1 MALPQGEQGAIAGFH
16 FSTAGTD
23 APFDAWRSFLAI
35 LFESAPSKASSSSNF
50 QADLMVHHFGSFL
63 LCRTVTGGGR
73 YRRTETTQIR
83 DDIDHIV
90 ISSCVRGVIAL
101 AEPVSRR
108 LRPGDVAVLDLSAPG
123 AFATTAAE
131 GIHLIV
137 PRTLLPASLAPV
149 YPTACRILAR
159 DTAMAIFIRG
169 ILDALVSAVSRLTSA
184 EAIALGGSVPDLL
197 ASCLGPAAPSS
208 GTKGDLGRRLRRHIE
223 DNLHRS
229 DLTLSHLTRDLGV
242 SRSQLYRQ
250 FGARGGVEAYIRR
263 RRLRRCL
270 LILCDP
276 RHADRRI
283 GDIAYEMGF
292 ADEAHFSRLFRGLF
306 GLSPR
311 SARNAARGDSSDLSS
326 LLWPAGGGGSFGN
339 WLASLAAG

>member
-1 MALPQGEQGAIAGFH
+1 MALPQGELGAIASFH
-16 FSTAGTD
+16 FATAGID
-23 APFDAWRSFLAI
+23 APFDAWRSLLSI
-35 LFESAPSKASSSSNF
+35 IFESAPSKASSPSNF
-50 QADLMVHHFGSFL
+50 HADLMVHHFGSFL
-63 LCRTVTGGGR
+63 LCRTVTGSGR

-101 AEPVSRR
+101 ADPASRR
-108 LRPGDVAVLDLSAPG
+108 LRQGDVAIFDLSAPA
-123 AFATTAAE
+123 AFAMTAAE
-131 GIHLIV
+131 GIHLIL

-169 ILDALVSAVSRLTSA
+169 ILDALMSAVSRLTSA
-184 EAIALGGSVPDLL
+184 EAIALGGSVPNLL
-197 ASCLGPAAPSS
+197 ASCLGPAAPSAE
-208 GTKGDLGRRLRRHIE
+208 TKGDLGRRLRRHIE
-223 DNLHRS
+223 DNLHHS
-229 DLTLSHLTRDLGV
+229 DLTLSRLTRDLGV

-250 FGARGGVEAYIRR
+250 FGATGGVEAYIRR

-270 LILCDP
+270 LILCDA

-292 ADEAHFSRLFRGLF
+292 TDEAHFSRLFRRLF

-311 SARNAARGDSSDLSS
+311 SARNAARGDSSDLSG
-326 LLWPAGGGGSFGN
+326 LLWPAGGGSFGS
-339 WLASLAAG
+339 WLTSLTTG